1 MVLTTI
7 HMQERA
13 DSRPIVSILLTKCN
27 YVVELARVQ
36 AKNTRKREMNKS
48 STLCLNSLCH
58 APTSFYEFVFIHE
71 I

>member
-13 DSRPIVSILLTKCN
+13 DSRRIVSILLTKCN

-36 AKNTRKREMNKS
+36 AKTPE
-48 STLCLNSLCH
+48 
-58 APTSFYEFVFIHE
+58 
-71 I
+71 